1 MKRRFIIF
9 VVAVATAQQLFAYFG
24 LYKGPSGHGVQWHE
38 PRFGSCMYADTLP
51 HQRYDRAH
59 DNYARLA
66 AQCRKETVGKYTW
79 SYVTNGDNAVI
90 VNAEVIGDDPEK
102 GSAILTTAISPK
114 PTGALTIP
122 STLGGKPVTEIAV
135 FAFKGCDGITTV
147 KIPDTIQRIAP
158 GTFTDCIK
166 LKRFD
171 VDKKN
176 EYYSVVNGV
185 LVNDYKA
192 KQRDIS
198 IIETGK
204 SYVYE
209 HPEERKD
216 RSLWRTVLRNE
227 PPDYKLCE
235 VPRSLQKVDLPKG
248 VKYIMP
254 KAFAGCKSLK
264 KISLPQGVQAIGYQA
279 FAGCDNLEEI
289 EIPQSVEDFVWGAFD
304 YSYSGSGW
312 SDPSRADLQFELS
325 RGLFSGCPK
334 LKKIK
339 IAKGNTSCSIVN
351 GCLVAN
357 NGEALV
363 KCMVD
368 GEVEIP
374 RSVMV
379 ICKGAFSGCAITA
392 FKVADGHG
400 KFCTEDGLL
409 LSGDARHYLLEKV
422 PNGRQKVRLPNII
435 TIKGSAFDDCG
446 VLEELTIPANAN
458 GIVGT
463 VTGCSALKRVI
474 FEGASKIGE
483 YNMARTRENGE
494 HEVFSGFGENCIVF
508 VSRDSKGCCKWG
520 EVPGI
525 WHGSRMEFVPK
536 EGEPWPEIAPKQEE
550 QEASEAKEVKETK
563 PKAAK
568 KKGKKQQSPNTV
580 L

>member
-1 MKRRFIIF
+1 MKTIALAFMT
-9 VVAVATAQQLFAYFG
+9 VAISQQLLAEFG
-24 LYKGPSGHGVQWHE
+24 LYKIDGNYGVKWSE
-38 PRFGSCMYADTLP
+38 PISGSCMYADVIP
-51 HQRYDRAH
+51 HQKGDRAH

-135 FAFKGCDGITTV
+135 FAFKGCDGITMV

-158 GTFTDCIK
+158 GTFADCIK

-176 EYYSVVNGV
+176 EYYSVVNGF

-192 KQRDIS
+192 KQRDIT
-198 IIETGK
+198 IKKTAK
-204 SYVYE
+204 SDADDT
-209 HPEERKD
+209 PEERRD
-216 RSLWRTVLRNE
+216 SSLWLRVLRNE

-264 KISLPQGVQAIGYQA
+264 KVSLPQGVQAIGYQA

-289 EIPQSVEDFVWGAFD
+289 EIPQSVEDFVWGAFN
-304 YSYSGSGW
+304 YNRSGSW
-312 SDPSRADLQFELS
+312 STYTEHADEQFGLS

-334 LKKIK
+334 LKTIK

-351 GCLVAN
+351 GCLIAN
-357 NGEALV
+357 NGEVLV

-392 FKVADGHG
+392 FKVADGHE

-409 LSGDARHYLLEKV
+409 LCKKYSWYLLEKV
-422 PNGRQKVRLPNII
+422 PNGLQKVRLPNKDIL
-435 TIKGSAFDDCG
+435 IKGSAFDDCG
-446 VLEELTIPANAN
+446 VLEELTIPKSANVIIGA
-458 GIVGT
+458 
-463 VTGCSALKRVI
+463 VTGCSSLKRVI
-474 FEGASKIGE
+474 FEGHCKIGE
-483 YNMARTRENGE
+483 RDAFMTREDGE

-508 VSRDSKGCCKWG
+508 VSRDSKGYCNWG
-520 EVPGI
+520 EVPGT
-525 WHGSRMEFVPK
+525 WHGSRMELIPK
-536 EGEPWPEIAPKQEE
+536 EGEPWPEIAPKQEDQDASQA
-550 QEASEAKEVKETK
+550 QEKTEAK
-563 PKAAK
+563 PNAAK
-568 KKGKKQQSPNTV
+568 KTGKKAKKPGKK
-580 L
+580 